1 MTSSVEI
8 RVHYVG
14 NLKHKLGCDDDR
26 LVLEPPM
33 RVRDVLEVLV
43 ERHGAE
49 LRDWFYNQYGWLDPR
64 CMVFIDG
71 EDSRELGGLDASL
84 DGVDEIEMAIALP
97 MAGG

>member
-1 MTSSVEI
+1 MTTAVEI
-8 RVHYVG
+8 RVHYIG
-14 NLKHKLGCDDDR
+14 SLKHKLGCDHDH
-26 LVLEPPM
+26 LVLQPTVC
-33 RVRDVLEVLV
+33 VRDVLEELV

-84 DGVDEIEMAIALP
+84 DGVAEIEMAIALP